1 MNINYNKK
9 YLDIILRVGVFGTF
23 LGHGV
28 FALGVKQSWIPFLT
42 TVGFTTDTAIE
53 FMPVIGVVDLIIALL
68 ALIKPMRVVFL
79 YAFVWAFATAFMRPI
94 VGLPIWDF
102 VERASN
108 WAVPLAIL
116 YLRGFPKTFKELFK

>member
-1 MNINYNKK
+1 MNLNYNKK
-9 YLDIILRVGVFGTF
+9 TLDIILRVGVFGTF

-28 FALGVKQSWIPFLT
+28 FALSVKQSWIPFLT
-42 TVGFTTDTAIE
+42 TIGFTTDTAIE
-53 FMPVIGVVDLIIALL
+53 FMPIIGIVDLIIAVL

-79 YAFVWAFATAFMRPI
+79 YAFIWALATALMRPI

-108 WAVPLAIL
+108 WVVPLAIL